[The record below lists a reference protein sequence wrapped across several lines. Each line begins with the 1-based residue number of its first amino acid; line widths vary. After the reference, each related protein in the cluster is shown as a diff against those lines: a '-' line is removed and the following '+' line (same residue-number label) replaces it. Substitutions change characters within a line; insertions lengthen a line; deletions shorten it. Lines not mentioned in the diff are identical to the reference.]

1 MDFRTR
7 EEITAATAAHREL
20 GPTYEE
26 AVAES
31 LVERIGA
38 EVDKRVDAK
47 LARYGQPLAS
57 PAPAQAPPPSPAPAQ
72 TPGSPTRSQWPPV
85 TLALGSML
93 MGVFGSIAAIHIGNG
108 NGNAAGPALAVM
120 FVWLMIAVI
129 NVAYARHR

>member
-1 MDFRTR
+1 MDFGTR

-47 LARYGQPLAS
+47 LARYG
-57 PAPAQAPPPSPAPAQ
+57 
-72 TPGSPTRSQWPPV
+72 
-85 TLALGSML
+85 
-93 MGVFGSIAAIHIGNG
+93 
-108 NGNAAGPALAVM
+108 
-120 FVWLMIAVI
+120 
-129 NVAYARHR
+129 

>member
-47 LARYGQPLAS
+47 LARYGQPAG
-57 PAPAQAPPPSPAPAQ
+57 PAPAQARPSPAAAEAPGPPAR
-72 TPGSPTRSQWPPV
+72 TQWPQV

-93 MGVFGSIAAIHIGNG
+93 MGVFGTIAAIHIGNG
-108 NGNAAGPALAVM
+108 GGNTGGPAAAVV
-120 FVWLMIAVI
+120 FIWLMIAVI
-129 NVAYARHR
+129 NVAYARRR

>member
-20 GPTYEE
+20 GPVYED

-47 LARYGQPLAS
+47 LARYGQPAGPAPGQPPS
-57 PAPAQAPPPSPAPAQ
+57 PSPVPAQAPTPAA
-72 TPGSPTRSQWPPV
+72 RSQWAPV

-93 MGVFGSIAAIHIGNG
+93 MGVLASLAAIHIDNG
-108 NGNAAGPALAVM
+108 NGNAAGPAVSVM
-120 FVWLMIAVI
+120 FIWLMIAVI
-129 NVAYARHR
+129 NVAYARRR

>member
-47 LARYGQPLAS
+47 LARYGEPAGPAPAQAAPP
-57 PAPAQAPPPSPAPAQ
+57 PAPAQAPAPPA
-72 TPGSPTRSQWPPV
+72 RSQWPQV

-93 MGVFGSIAAIHIGNG
+93 MGVFGTIAAIHIGNG
-108 NGNAAGPALAVM
+108 SDGSGSATAAIV
-120 FVWLMIAVI
+120 FIWLMIAVI
-129 NVAYARHR
+129 NVAYARRH